1 MTKPAPS
8 RRFVLVHVGHGAW
21 CWFRLRL
28 LLEADGREVTCL
40 DLTSAGVHPSD
51 ADSVVSFEEYDKPLV
66 DFMSS
71 LPENEKVVLV
81 GHSAGGLSLT
91 HIMHEFPEKISVA
104 IFIAATM
111 LPSGFLSE
119 QDMKD
124 YSTLASM
131 LLRPWPAQVFSSVSF
146 REEEDVNKIRRVYI
160 KTARDNM
167 VKPEQQDA
175 MIQRWPPSEVF
186 VMDADHSPFFS
197 APEELCKLIFQASI

>member
-124 YSTLASM
+124 
-131 LLRPWPAQVFSSVSF
+131 VKFS
-146 REEEDVNKIRRVYI
+146 
-160 KTARDNM
+160 
-167 VKPEQQDA
+167 
-175 MIQRWPPSEVF
+175 
-186 VMDADHSPFFS
+186 
-197 APEELCKLIFQASI
+197 ELISLNCYLFAIYLVLHPNLSNP